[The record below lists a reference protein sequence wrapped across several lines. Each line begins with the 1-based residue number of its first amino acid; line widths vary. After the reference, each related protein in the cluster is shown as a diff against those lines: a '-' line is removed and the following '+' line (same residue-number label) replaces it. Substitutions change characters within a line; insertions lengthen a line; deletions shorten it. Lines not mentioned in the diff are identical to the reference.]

1 MLPEAAV
8 LSAPVMVAVWRREPE
23 VSWVSAR
30 VFGADGPLVAAVSVT
45 GPDGASRP
53 GRRVTVPGC
62 TPRRGGPDSV
72 TQGLRVGLVCGQFD
86 PVQDGVADY
95 TRLLAGQLRAAGLE
109 TLICT
114 GNAYAHTGDETAV
127 GVTDR
132 WTAGGVIRGAR
143 EIARL
148 RLDLVHVQFAP
159 SAFGFSRAV
168 GLLPALLPRRTPVLA
183 TLHEYGVW
191 ATAGRTARLR
201 SAAWSALERCGYAD
215 RETLLLSTRADRLLV
230 TAPEHQLVLSARFP
244 ARDAAAYVPIGP
256 NIQVA
261 DLDGEQPRAA
271 VRRALGLPGGALLAV
286 FFGFLHPEK
295 GLEHLIEALAQV
307 RSQHPRLRLVLAGGE
322 RSHSVNT
329 AAAAAL
335 RRELDDLARRRGV
348 QDAVIFT
355 GYLPAREISRLL
367 QAADAAVFAFN
378 AGVTSKSGSLLAAL
392 AHGVP
397 TIATSPLGEV
407 TGASE
412 IGGVLRVPPRDTAAL
427 AHALQ
432 LIVTD
437 PHLAERLSRSGRAQA
452 AARTW
457 QVVVARHIEMYNDVL
472 RRSGRR

>member
-1 MLPEAAV
+1 MIRIE
-8 LSAPVMVAVWRREPE
+8 
-23 VSWVSAR
+23 
-30 VFGADGPLVAAVSVT
+30 
-45 GPDGASRP
+45 
-53 GRRVTVPGC
+53 
-62 TPRRGGPDSV
+62 
-72 TQGLRVGLVCGQFD
+72 GLRVGLVCGQFD

-114 GNAYAHTGDETAV
+114 GNAYAHSADETAV

-132 WTAGGVIRGAR
+132 WTVGGVIRGAR
-143 EIARL
+143 EMARL

-168 GLLPALLPRRTPVLA
+168 GLLSALLPRRTPVLA

-201 SAAWSALERCGYAD
+201 SAAWSAMERRGYAD
-215 RETLLLSTRADRLLV
+215 RETLLLSARADQLLV
-230 TAPEHQLVLSARFP
+230 TAPEHQLVLNARCP
-244 ARDAAAYVPIGP
+244 AREAAYVPIAP

-261 DLDGEQPRAA
+261 DFDGEQPRAA
-271 VRRALGLPGGALLAV
+271 VRRALGLPAEALLAV

-295 GLEHLIEALAQV
+295 GLERLIEALAQV

-335 RRELDDLARRRGV
+335 RRELEDLARRRGV

-367 QAADAAVFAFN
+367 QAADAAVFPFN

-397 TIATSPLGEV
+397 TIATSPPGEV

-412 IGGVLRVPPRDTAAL
+412 IEGVLRVPPRDTAAL

-437 PHLAERLSRSGRAQA
+437 PHLGERLARSGRAQA